1 MYKLIALDMDGTL
14 FTSDKKITDRTKK
27 AIAMAH
33 AKGVKIVLA
42 SGRPLDGLHKP
53 LAELNLISDDEYV
66 LCYNGALAVTAK
78 SGTILSQCTL
88 TGADC
93 SYAEM
98 TYCNFTD
105 ADMAG
110 CVLCE
115 CDLSNSD
122 LSASYNLHASRY
134 DSDTVWPDNDMMP
147 EDFEANY
154 SDDLSSLKDEED
166 NQVSDY

>member
-1 MYKLIALDMDGTL
+1 M
-14 FTSDKKITDRTKK
+14 
-27 AIAMAH
+27 
-33 AKGVKIVLA
+33 
-42 SGRPLDGLHKP
+42 
-53 LAELNLISDDEYV
+53 
-66 LCYNGALAVTAK
+66 
-78 SGTILSQCTL
+78 

-134 DSDTVWPDNDMMP
+134 DSDTIWPDNDMLP

-166 NQVSDY
+166 NTVSDY